1 MRRHGHADRY
11 TRLNVMTDGARRS
24 DLCSPL
30 EEYVRAHI
38 DGALSPGT
46 LSLTALE
53 GLPEVTRGMA
63 LAPLIAAALERQ
75 ALAVRNEDVLLV
87 CQKIVSKSEGR
98 FVDLD
103 TIEVSPRAQELASR
117 CGKDARLV
125 EIILRESTEVVR
137 CAPQVLIVRHRLGL
151 VMANAGVDQ
160 SNVPDS
166 ESTVLLLPHDPDGS
180 ARSLRA
186 ALSQLLGAGPA
197 VVITDTF
204 GRPWRQGVCGTAIG
218 SAGIVTLLDR
228 RGEDDRFGRKLKV
241 TQTPVADQLAGAATL
256 VMGEGAEGRPVV
268 LARGLP
274 AAWRRESARA
284 ADLLRPIAED
294 LFR

>member
-1 MRRHGHADRY
+1 
-11 TRLNVMTDGARRS
+11 
-24 DLCSPL
+24 
-30 EEYVRAHI
+30 
-38 DGALSPGT
+38 LSPNV
-46 LSLTALE
+46 LSFSALD
-53 GLPEVTRGMA
+53 GLPEVTAGMA
-63 LAPLIAAALERQ
+63 LAPLIAAALARH
-75 ALAVRNEDVLLV
+75 ALAACDDDVLLV

-98 FVDLD
+98 FVDLGAV
-103 TIEVSPRAQELASR
+103 EVSSRALELATH

-125 EIILRESTEVVR
+125 EVILQESTEVVR

-166 ESTVLLLPHDPDGS
+166 ESRVLLLPQDPDGS
-180 ARSLRA
+180 AA
-186 ALSQLLGAGPA
+186 ALRTALAGLLGVAPA

-204 GRPWRQGVCGTAIG
+204 GRPWRHGVCGTAIG

-228 RGEDDRFGRKLKV
+228 RGEEDRFGRKLKV

-256 VMGEGAEGRPVV
+256 LMGEGAEGRPVV
-268 LARGLP
+268 LARGVP

-284 ADLLRPIAED
+284 ADVLRPVAED